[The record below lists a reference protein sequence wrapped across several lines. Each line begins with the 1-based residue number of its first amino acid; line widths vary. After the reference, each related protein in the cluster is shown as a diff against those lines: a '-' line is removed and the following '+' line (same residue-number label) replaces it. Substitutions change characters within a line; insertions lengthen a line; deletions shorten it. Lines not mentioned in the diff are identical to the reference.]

1 MLFAAS
7 PRCDQLC
14 ICAIIPHMANV
25 DWDVLGKRIREARKR
40 AALNQAD
47 LARATG
53 LERTALNR
61 IESGTRKVTALE
73 LADIADAIGVRMA
86 SFFEEPL
93 PALVS
98 HRSATGLDTP
108 DSKIDSLLAEIA
120 DDVELVVSLS
130 APGTLVPDDSEAAP
144 PDPEHWKVAL
154 SRPEDMA
161 REVRELMGED
171 TLGPIQVL
179 TDRVAELGLLV
190 FSADIGQDTA
200 DAGTILLPSGAVS
213 LVNSFMKAGR
223 RRLALAHEL
232 GHYLIADD
240 YSVDWRV
247 ASGSGTSDI
256 ESSLDRFARCLL
268 LPEAAVRQRWIPEDH
283 DDWQRNAALRLASD
297 YRVDMS
303 TLAARLQELGLVDS
317 TQASEVRTYRHGKA
331 DFIELNLYA
340 PTEELEGTSVPRGFA
355 NSVLKLLR
363 SNKVSRERALS
374 LLRGTFDEADLPEPR
389 RKHRDEIWKYVS

>member
-1 MLFAAS
+1 
-7 PRCDQLC
+7 
-14 ICAIIPHMANV
+14 MANV

-240 YSVDWRV
+240 YSVDWRP
-247 ASGSGTSDI
+247 ARRTSSRACTSSHAACSSPKQQSGSAGSPKITTTGSETPHCGWPATTGSTCRPSRHDCKNWGWLTQLKPLKC
-256 ESSLDRFARCLL
+256 ERTARAKRTLSS
-268 LPEAAVRQRWIPEDH
+268 
-283 DDWQRNAALRLASD
+283 
-297 YRVDMS
+297 
-303 TLAARLQELGLVDS
+303 
-317 TQASEVRTYRHGKA
+317 
-331 DFIELNLYA
+331 
-340 PTEELEGTSVPRGFA
+340 
-355 NSVLKLLR
+355 
-363 SNKVSRERALS
+363 
-374 LLRGTFDEADLPEPR
+374 
-389 RKHRDEIWKYVS
+389 